1 MLILGHGESILASA
15 SQLWSSGSGY
25 NPMLGILEL
34 ILHLWKSFRALGAK
48 LGYWVSILGLWVLI
62 MGLWVLIMGLGEST
76 FGLCESIT
84 ILLESKHGL

>member
-62 MGLWVLIMGLGEST
+62 MGLGESI

-84 ILLESKHGL
+84 VLFESKYGL